1 MGLIDQLKAVVVAAA
16 AAGMRVFEGPS
27 YQPAMTMK

>member
-1 MGLIDQLKAVVVAAA
+1 MGMGLIDQLKAVVVAAA
-16 AAGMRVFEGPS
+16 GMRIFEGPT